1 MWYIHIVEYYS
12 PIKRTGL
19 LMHTAA
25 LVDHKTVVGNEE
37 KREIIANGHRLCVSI
52 HVTFL
57 KQALRKQ
64 VSG

>member
-1 MWYIHIVEYYS
+1 
-12 PIKRTGL
+12 
-19 LMHTAA
+19 MHTAA

-37 KREIIANGHRLCVSI
+37 KRETIANGHRLCDSI